1 MADAALYRFR
11 NRPPGP
17 EDSEGAPSPNSTDT
31 LPSPDHVRPGWR
43 CWPGP
48 PDLPPTLVTPVVS
61 LPRRGLST
69 VCGRPVL
76 PALPSRRCPHS
87 SPLPRR
93 PASAVS
99 ERRGVPPTRHAICQS
114 SLIVTA
120 YSCPHTLRNPHSTQ
134 LLAQSVNNPATSRP
148 GDEPV
153 TKRADARRGAP
164 VLARRR
170 GPERQAHLARRSRQV
185 SVPGKRGEPARG
197 RKAPNSGCSI

>member
-48 PDLPPTLVTPVVS
+48 PDLPPTLVT
-61 LPRRGLST
+61 RGLSST
-69 VCGRPVL
+69 AGPQHCVWTPGAPG
-76 PALPSRRCPHS
+76 PPFAALST
-87 SPLPRR
+87 LQ
-93 PASAVS
+93 PASQAACKRS
-99 ERRGVPPTRHAICQS
+99 LRATRCATHPCHAICQS

-153 TKRADARRGAP
+153 TKRADARREAP

-170 GPERQAHLARRSRQV
+170 GPERQARLASRSRQV